1 MKIDT
6 LRQIKILFCFLYYS
20 IFYEQKLILYFL
32 FLKFK
37 KIISI
42 IFYYK
47 LKYHNISVA
56 YEKITSNNL

>member
-6 LRQIKILFCFLYYS
+6 LRQIKILSCFLYYGIS
-20 IFYEQKLILYFL
+20 CEQKLILYFL

-42 IFYYK
+42 TFYYK
-47 LKYHNISVA
+47 LKYYNMLVI
-56 YEKITSNNL
+56 YENITSKNL

>member
-6 LRQIKILFCFLYYS
+6 LRQINILFCFLFYS
-20 IFYEQKLILYFL
+20 VSSEQKLILYFL

-47 LKYHNISVA
+47 LKYYNISIA
-56 YEKITSNNL
+56 YENITLNNL